1 MRVADVAGDFDRA
14 QIVSRGM
21 TDDGQEMAEGSGD
34 NVAGSS
40 DEKKDGEVAAPA
52 AAAGHLDFKI

>member
-34 NVAGSS
+34 NV
-40 DEKKDGEVAAPA
+40 EKKDGETAAPA
-52 AAAGHLDFKI
+52 AAAGHLNIKI